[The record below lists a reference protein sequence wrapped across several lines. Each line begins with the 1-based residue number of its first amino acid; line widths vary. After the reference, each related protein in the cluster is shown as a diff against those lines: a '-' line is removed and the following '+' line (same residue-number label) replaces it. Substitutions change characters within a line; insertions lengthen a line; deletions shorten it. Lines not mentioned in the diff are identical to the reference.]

1 MTLKKTE
8 NDSLNFGNLVQLIE
22 NKINVGT
29 NLNTKS
35 SKFRYVKL
43 IENNLLIVFVGK
55 NNVVKI
61 TFESLFEIYRL
72 TQKNIGIYN
81 KSVCLEI
88 LRQQTLNKGCL
99 VHVVGMIFVRIGVM
113 RIVDGRNYNVILPKH
128 L

>member
-8 NDSLNFGNLVQLIE
+8 NDSLNFENLVQLIE

-35 SKFRYVKL
+35 SKFRYVKF
-43 IENNLLIVFVGK
+43 IENNSLVIFVGK

-72 TQKNIGIYN
+72 SLQNKGVYN
-81 KSVCLEI
+81 KSICLEI

-99 VHVVGMIFVRIGVM
+99 VHVVGMIFVEICVM
-113 RIVDGRNYNVILPKH
+113 RIVDDSNYEII
-128 L
+128 

>member
-8 NDSLNFGNLVQLIE
+8 NDSLNFENLVQLIE
-22 NKINVGT
+22 NKINVDT

-43 IENNLLIVFVGK
+43 IENNSLVVFVGK
-55 NNVVKI
+55 TNVVKI

-72 TQKNIGIYN
+72 SLQNKGIYN
-81 KSVCLEI
+81 KSICLEI

-99 VHVVGMIFVRIGVM
+99 VHVVGMIFVRICVM
-113 RIVDGRNYNVILPKH
+113 RIVDDRNYEII
-128 L
+128 